1 MKKKAKDVCVFL
13 HTRLRNVLLAAT
25 ALFCVLLSLRDSL
38 SPRGRVYYG
47 ILLAVCRL
55 LLLLLVLLLYI
66 RSTN

>member
-13 HTRLRNVLLAAT
+13 RTRLHNVLLAAT
-25 ALFCVLLSLRDSL
+25 ALFCVLFSLRDSL

-47 ILLAVCRL
+47 ILRTVCRL

-66 RSTN
+66 RTSG